1 MLSRLD
7 MRWRIALMLCLITTI
22 NYLDRQALSI
32 AAPSL
37 MEEFSIS
44 NTQYGWITSAF
55 LFTYALGQ
63 LLTGPLIDRLG
74 TKKGFTLAVVVWS
87 IAGMFHALGRGFVSF
102 FSLRGL
108 LGFGEAANFPAA
120 LKAIAEWFPR
130 AERSMA
136 VGILTV
142 GPGLG
147 AVLSP
152 PLLGLIIYT
161 LGWQA
166 AFIIPGIM
174 GFIWVWWWQRMYHSP
189 EEHPTLTR
197 RELELILSGREEST
211 EGGPRPRLRDFLR
224 YREVWGLMLSRFVSD
239 GAFYFFVFWL
249 PPYLASERGFN
260 IIEIGLFAWIPF
272 LAADAG
278 SLAGGWS
285 GQALIRRGMSV
296 NAARKW
302 VIWVGALMV
311 PLALPAA
318 TADSPGLAI
327 ALIAGA
333 MFAIQVKASSL
344 FALPAD
350 LFPARDVATVWG
362 LYGAVGSFGGMAFN
376 AMVGW
381 TIDHYSY
388 LAVFATVAVMH
399 IVSAALINAF
409 IPRIELIPAAAGRVN

>member
-7 MRWRIALMLCLITTI
+7 MRWRIALMLCVITTI

-37 MEEFSIS
+37 MDEFSLS

-63 LLTGPLIDRLG
+63 LLSGPIIDRLG
-74 TKKGFTLAVVVWS
+74 TKRGFNLAVVVWS
-87 IAGMFHALGRGFVSF
+87 VAGMLHALGRGFVSF
-102 FSLRGL
+102 FCLRGL
-108 LGFGEAANFPAA
+108 LGFGESANFPTA

-152 PLLGLIIYT
+152 PLLGVIIYT
-161 LGWQA
+161 LGWRA
-166 AFIIPGIM
+166 AFIIPGLL
-174 GFIWVWWWQRMYHSP
+174 GFVWVWWWQRMYHSP
-189 EEHPTLTR
+189 EAHPSLSH
-197 RELELILSGREEST
+197 RELELILSGREDST
-211 EGGPRPRLRDFLR
+211 EGSVRPRLRDFLR

-239 GAFYFFVFWL
+239 GAFYFFVFWVPL
-249 PPYLASERGFN
+249 YLASERGFN

-272 LAADAG
+272 LAADVG

-285 GQALIRRGMSV
+285 GQELIRRGMSV

-311 PLALPAA
+311 PLALPAVMA
-318 TADSPGLAI
+318 ESPVLAI
-327 ALIAGA
+327 ALIGGA
-333 MFAIQVKASSL
+333 MFAIQFKASSL
-344 FALPAD
+344 FTLPAD

-388 LAVFATVAVMH
+388 LPVFATVAAMH
-399 IVSAALINAF
+399 IVSAVLVNVF
-409 IPRIELIPAAAGRVN
+409 IPRIELLPATASREE